1 MLFWIIPLI
10 TFVAALVYW
19 IFVEEEFLL
28 GLLISI
34 LSAILALLV
43 TFLLG
48 CGIIGCCDTEWVET
62 NTTEIV
68 ALSDA
73 AGLEGQIYLRRGYIE
88 DKLSYYYIV
97 DTQFGLKAD
106 SVSADK
112 CYIKYTNDKPYM
124 VTYKETIK
132 NGFVRWAFGDIISS
146 TRYTIYLPEGSV
158 ITDYYEID
166 LE

>member
-10 TFVAALVYW
+10 TFIAVLIYW
-19 IFVEEEFLL
+19 IFIEADALF
-28 GLLISI
+28 GIAFGI
-34 LSAILALLV
+34 LFAILALFATLM
-43 TFLLG
+43 FG
-48 CGIIGCCDTEWVET
+48 YGIVGCCDTEWVET

-68 ALSDA
+68 ALSDNV
-73 AGLEGQIYLRRGYIE
+73 GVEGQVYLRRGYIE

-132 NGFVRWAFGDIISS
+132 NGFVRWAFGDISS